1 MRKTL
6 VEDQRFP
13 TILQGK
19 VDIANCVK
27 SATTMQLHVV
37 ALIFTISLFSS
48 VLTYAE
54 NTNVVVHGRDNL

>member
-27 SATTMQLHVV
+27 FATTMQLHVV
-37 ALIFTISLFSS
+37 ALIFTTSLFSS
-48 VLTYAE
+48 VLKYAE